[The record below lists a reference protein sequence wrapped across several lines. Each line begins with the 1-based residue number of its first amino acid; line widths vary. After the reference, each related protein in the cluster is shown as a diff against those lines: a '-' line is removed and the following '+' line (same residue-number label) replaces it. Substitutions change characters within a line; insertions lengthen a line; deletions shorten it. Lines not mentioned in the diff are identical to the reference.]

1 MNVKDMNDLY
11 SNLSEESIEIFEED
25 VLNFFLSR
33 AIDDAGTEQDATVAI
48 YLLSNQGD
56 GTASDELIA
65 TGFEALDAI
74 RPLTDKIEIYAATI
88 KHYQLTLDISLAS
101 GAG

>member
-33 AIDDAGTEQDATVAI
+33 AIDDACTKGKGSRTQIEEVFEPIFNLIIEKVVED
-48 YLLSNQGD
+48 SKWE
-56 GTASDELIA
+56 ASQITNFDWE
-65 TGFEALDAI
+65 EN
-74 RPLTDKIEIYAATI
+74 
-88 KHYQLTLDISLAS
+88 
-101 GAG
+101 